1 MYESWWGVELA
12 PGNQL
17 NPSWVISIRSHIKYI
32 RKVDTHCYV
41 LTTRKP
47 VGEGSSNGG
56 QQQLTPTFFSGK
68 QRINNHRPF

>member
-17 NPSWVISIRSHIKYI
+17 HPSWVISIRSHIKYI

-41 LTTRKP
+41 LTTRTP
-47 VGEGSSNGG
+47 VQWQGAVMVA
-56 QQQLTPTFFSGK
+56 
-68 QRINNHRPF
+68 NNN